1 MRNVLKFNLRRNKL
15 ELDTRPN
22 VNGMNEDTSP
32 LEIAMLKEEIQEF
45 YEAKDLAERI
55 DAMIDVR
62 YVYEG
67 SQLKYSYNFIPMDTN
82 ITKVVG
88 EFHRLSTTLVAQE
101 LGDDSQYLDK
111 IMDKAWDIVCRINA
125 LKVAELDA
133 NGKVIKQK
141 DLPDATQ
148 EIRELLESMLTQPE

>member
-1 MRNVLKFNLRRNKL
+1 MKNVLEFNLRRNQL
-15 ELDTRPN
+15 SLDTRPN
-22 VNGMNEDTSP
+22 GDGMA
-32 LEIAMLKEEIQEF
+32 LEVAMLQEEVQEF
-45 YEAKDLAERI
+45 YDAKDLAERV

-67 SQLKYSYNFIPMDTN
+67 TQLKYNYNFKPMDEE

-88 EFHRLSTTLVAQE
+88 QFHRLSTTLVAAE

-125 LKVAELDA
+125 MKVAELDA
-133 NGKVIKQK
+133 DGKVIKQEG
-141 DLPDATQ
+141 LPNATD
-148 EIRELLESMLTQPE
+148 EIREMLESVITK

>member
-1 MRNVLKFNLRRNKL
+1 MKAVLEFNLRRNKL
-15 ELDTRPN
+15 ELDTRPGEGS
-22 VNGMNEDTSP
+22 VMP
-32 LEIAMLKEEIQEF
+32 LEIAMLQEEIKEF
-45 YEAKDLAERI
+45 YDAKDLAERI

-67 SQLKYSYNFIPMDTN
+67 TQLKYNYNFKPMDTN

-88 EFHRLSTTLVAQE
+88 EFHRLSTSLVAEE

-111 IMDKAWDIVCRINA
+111 IMNKAWEIVCRINA

>member
-1 MRNVLKFNLRRNKL
+1 MKAVLQFNLRRNNL

-22 VNGMNEDTSP
+22 VNGMSEDTSP

-67 SQLKYSYNFIPMDTN
+67 TQLKYNYNFKPMDEE

-88 EFHRLSTTLVAQE
+88 QFHRLSSTIVSQE
-101 LGDDSQYLDK
+101 LGDDAQYLDK
-111 IMDKAWDIVCRINA
+111 IMSKAWDIVCRINA

-133 NGKVIKQK
+133 NGKVIKQEG
-141 DLPDATQ
+141 LPNATD
-148 EIRELLESMLTQPE
+148 EIREMLESVITK

>member
-1 MRNVLKFNLRRNKL
+1 MNNVLTFNLRRNKL
-15 ELDTRPN
+15 ELDNRP
-22 VNGMNEDTSP
+22 GTKS
-32 LEIAMLKEEIQEF
+32 LEIAMLQEEIQEF

-67 SQLKYSYNFIPMDTN
+67 TQLKYNYNFIPMN
-82 ITKVVG
+82 EEITKVVG
-88 EFHRLSTTLVAQE
+88 QFHRLSTTIVAQE

-125 LKVAELDA
+125 LKVGELDV
-133 NGKVIKQK
+133 NGKVIKQEGLPNATEAIA
-141 DLPDATQ
+141 DLLA
-148 EIRELLESMLTQPE
+148 SMLTTDES

>member
-1 MRNVLKFNLRRNKL
+1 MKNVLEFNMRRNKL
-15 ELDTRPN
+15 ELDVRPF
-22 VNGMNEDTSP
+22 GGSTMP
-32 LEIAMLKEEIQEF
+32 LEVAMLKEEIQEF
-45 YEAKDLAERI
+45 YDAETLAERI

-67 SQLKYSYNFIPMDTN
+67 TQLKYNYNFKPMDTD

-88 EFHRLSTTLVAQE
+88 EFHRLSTSLVAEE

-111 IMDKAWDIVCRINA
+111 IMNKAWEIVCRINA
-125 LKVAELDA
+125 MKVAELDA

>member
-1 MRNVLKFNLRRNKL
+1 MKNVLKFNLRRNKL
-15 ELDTRPN
+15 ELDTRPGDGS
-22 VNGMNEDTSP
+22 VMP

-45 YEAKDLAERI
+45 YDAEDLAERI

-67 SQLKYSYNFIPMDTN
+67 SQLKYNYNFIPMDEN

-88 EFHRLSTTLVAQE
+88 QFHRLSTTLVSQE

-111 IMDKAWDIVCRINA
+111 IMDKAWTIVCDINEM
-125 LKVAELDA
+125 KVAELDA
-133 NGKVIKQK
+133 NGKVIKQH
-141 DLPDATQ
+141 DLPDATAK
-148 EIRELLESMLTQPE
+148 IREMLESVITK